1 MAKVAVKL
9 YRHISLAQIQMH
21 VVVKSLVASAIIC
34 VAFALACQ
42 SSAPTATPRIQPED
56 IVVETRPT
64 ATPLPTEVSLAPSPT
79 VPSRVATVTPNP
91 TFEALRA
98 TATPLPTPSPTP
110 DIAKLR
116 DRLVFRLPI
125 SNIVV
130 PDPVFADFG
139 ESSTLQY
146 EIFAGLTTFTTDN
159 SDPVLLDMAANHSIS
174 RDGLSHTFVLREG
187 LLFSDGSPVTAS
199 DFKWSWERALR
210 TAAQVEVATQAEWVL
225 APILGAS
232 EVLAGEASELA
243 GVTAVDETTLTI
255 ELTAPRYDLTA
266 LLAHPSAAVLKRE
279 NVEGW
284 TIDWS
289 TRPAGLLPEP
299 FSADSGIGDESLPV
313 GTGPFTL
320 TRFDEDNELYI
331 AERNDYYHGEPPQID
346 AVRFDARSHSQAM
359 EHEDGYGVGLQHLF
373 EIGEIDL
380 GNAPSP
386 LDPEDES
393 AVPFN
398 LAPVDSIPRTQVL
411 VFNPSIPPF
420 DDVNFRRALAA
431 SIDRESIAPDYGGDE
446 ATGIVAPDA
455 PGYSESSM
463 PIEFDL
469 NAARASMDT
478 FRQANPRTVDTI
490 VWSYGFSGWFEAE
503 RKEIASSWERE
514 LSLDFRVE
522 NAFID
527 DYQRLRNDNKLTI
540 AYYDHIA
547 SYPHPQSS
555 VIDFQE
561 IFGESLASDDI
572 DAVNDMVQAAASE
585 RDPVIALQLYAEV
598 EQHLLDNAL
607 VVPLWEQPSFEYENR
622 VQQWVHGYAVGRY
635 GGSRCKNVWFDETYP
650 GPR

>member
-1 MAKVAVKL
+1 M
-9 YRHISLAQIQMH
+9 
-21 VVVKSLVASAIIC
+21 
-34 VAFALACQ
+34 
-42 SSAPTATPRIQPED
+42 
-56 IVVETRPT
+56 
-64 ATPLPTEVSLAPSPT
+64 
-79 VPSRVATVTPNP
+79 
-91 TFEALRA
+91 
-98 TATPLPTPSPTP
+98 
-110 DIAKLR
+110 
-116 DRLVFRLPI
+116 
-125 SNIVV
+125 
-130 PDPVFADFG
+130 FADFG

-159 SDPVLLDMAANHSIS
+159 SDPVLLDMAVDHSIS

-225 APILGAS
+225 APIRGAS

-373 EIGEIDL
+373 EIGEIDI
-380 GNAPSP
+380 GDSPSP

-398 LAPVDSIPRTQVL
+398 LAPVASIPRTQVL

-431 SIDRESIAPDYGGDE
+431 SIDRESIAPDYRADE
-446 ATGIVAPDA
+446 AAGIVAPDA

-469 NAARASMDT
+469 NAARASMDI
-478 FRQANPRTVDTI
+478 FRQANPVTVGLI

-561 IFGESLASDDI
+561 IFGESLASDEI
-572 DAVNDMVQAAASE
+572 DAVNAMVQAAASE
-585 RDPVIALQLYAEV
+585 RDPVVALQLYAEV
-598 EQHLLDNAL
+598 EQYLLDNAL
-607 VVPLWEQPSFEYENR
+607 VVPRWEQSSFEYANR